1 MSQSTATL
9 QQWRF
14 PSGVPQGSIPRCQ
27 TFYHTNDLPSCVDS
41 SNSSNMEMFVEC
53 SIVFVIVDSVD
64 QNVLQQQHSW
74 ARLNCKSIHPIKT
87 EPIPPIILESHLIN
101 CTTQSSGS
109 PWDNKLC
116 WTPHI
121 KCITANFNANI
132 NKRKQIKSFD
142 LLTLEPIYFQS
153 MLSSTTYCIFLWGF
167 SYSLQV
173 LEESHIRQ
181 LLDLFV
187 ISAPLSQ
194 SMKFFLK
201 WIGTPYH
208 IYKKRLACI
217 AYQANYNFAPQSITN
232 LFPKHATNYN

>member
-1 MSQSTATL
+1 MKISLGGTSWIHT
-9 QQWRF
+9 
-14 PSGVPQGSIPRCQ
+14 RCQ

-41 SNSSNMEMFVEC
+41 SNSSNMEMFAEC

-74 ARLNCKSIHPIKT
+74 ARLNCMSIHPIKT
-87 EPIPPIILESHLIN
+87 EPIPLIILENHLIN

-109 PWDNKLC
+109 PWHNKLC

-132 NKRKQIKSFD
+132 SKRKQIKSFD
-142 LLTLEPIYFQS
+142 LPTQEPIYFQS
-153 MLSSTTYCIFLWGF
+153 MLSSTTYCISLWGF

-194 SMKFFLK
+194 SMKFFLM
-201 WIGTPYH
+201 
-208 IYKKRLACI
+208 
-217 AYQANYNFAPQSITN
+217 
-232 LFPKHATNYN
+232 